1 MEKAITIYDVC
12 EMKVI
17 GLVIVEEI
25 ELGYIKDK
33 IIVYG
38 TNEIKQ
44 AIFTLLESFEQ
55 KSINTHNLNKKLAE
69 LPKGSENLY
78 NIHFLESFEVKSKN
92 KNKSSRYKRIIE
104 HMNLSHLE
112 RFEYNDTRT

>member
-1 MEKAITIYDVC
+1 MEKAITIFDIL
-12 EMKVI
+12 EMKVV
-17 GLVIVEEI
+17 GLIIVEEL

-55 KSINTHNLNKKLAE
+55 KSINTHNLNKKLSA
-69 LPKGSENLY
+69 LPKGIENLY
-78 NIHFLESFEVKSKN
+78 NIHFLESFPLKSKN
-92 KNKSSRYKRIIE
+92 KNKSSRYNRVLE
-104 HMNLSHLE
+104 HMNLSHLK
-112 RFEYNDTRT
+112 RFEYNV